1 MKINPINELR
11 RIGGFKSQEDSECPT
26 PLDVELCHQQLQRPQ
41 LNGTLPNFGTKC
53 KIFELDPCQGLGKV
67 CIVYQQ
73 TICTTRT
80 ETVRENIGNDQPR
93 IWLLDRCFEWH
104 FIAEDFTTYFRMM
117 LVHKGL
123 PQWQFKFT
131 PIGLTPW
138 AEVRALIILYRPN
151 QFINKI
157 NYS

>member
-1 MKINPINELR
+1 MLLYIVGEVLPIGNMKINSITELR
-11 RIGGFKSQEDSECPT
+11 RIGGFKNQEDSECPT
-26 PLDVELCHQQLQRPQ
+26 PLDVEMCHQQLQRPQ
-41 LNGTLPNFGTKC
+41 LHGTLPNFGTKC

-67 CIVYQQ
+67 CLVYQQ
-73 TICTTRT
+73 PGARKESTSDPAL
-80 ETVRENIGNDQPR
+80 DQPR

-138 AEVRALIILYRPN
+138 AEV
-151 QFINKI
+151 
-157 NYS
+157 